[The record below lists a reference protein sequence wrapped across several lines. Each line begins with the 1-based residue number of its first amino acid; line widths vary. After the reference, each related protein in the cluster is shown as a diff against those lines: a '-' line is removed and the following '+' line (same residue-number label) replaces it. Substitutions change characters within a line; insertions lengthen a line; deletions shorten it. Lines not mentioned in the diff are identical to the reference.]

1 MSHILC
7 YIQPSGAPNT
17 TQPNTTPQITNYLGA
32 ALLQQTPPL
41 LDAQQPRTVPS
52 GCLVRNFNG
61 STISQ
66 QCVCSLQHQ
75 QPSYPSCNRP
85 FLPRHRPHPGTPAS
99 ALCTLVSTPPMLPAP
114 ARLPS
119 LLSCSVLSSAYVRWC
134 RCSAT
139 VHPHPAVALLLGFPL
154 ERMPPV
160 PCWAYG
166 FSAPVPQRLAAPW
179 SATAPHRFP
188 PPTGALVARIWSA
201 APVPCLLCS

>member
-85 FLPRHRPHPGTPAS
+85 FLPRHRPHPGVRAPAPRRTRATAHRRAGREGERLREMEGGRGS
-99 ALCTLVSTPPMLPAP
+99 AADQTRLGSRVGGSARFPAP
-114 ARLPS
+114 A
-119 LLSCSVLSSAYVRWC
+119 
-134 RCSAT
+134 AT
-139 VHPHPAVALLLGFPL
+139 DAKQCNSG
-154 ERMPPV
+154 E
-160 PCWAYG
+160 
-166 FSAPVPQRLAAPW
+166 AAP
-179 SATAPHRFP
+179 
-188 PPTGALVARIWSA
+188 
-201 APVPCLLCS
+201 